1 MNTIKKEETCLKI
14 SIFVKEIQKILIKK
28 QFPMGYKIAVVG
40 ATGLVGQTIIKI
52 IEELNLP
59 VSDLIPVASARSQGK
74 TVRFR
79 GKTIKVVDANTAI
92 SKEPKVAIFSAGAS
106 ASREL
111 APQFTDAG
119 IIVIDN
125 SSAWRM
131 DENVPLVV
139 PEVNASQIL
148 KKHKIIANPNC
159 STIQMVVALH
169 PLHKAYNLKRVIVS
183 TYQSVT
189 GSGMKGAKQ
198 LDDERAGRVAN
209 GPYPYQIDLNVIPQ
223 GGSFEQN
230 GYSQEE
236 LKLVYESRKIL
247 GIKDLSVTP
256 TVVRVPV
263 KGGHSESVTAEF
275 AKDFEITNVRDI
287 FSMHDG
293 IRLMDDPFKEVYPM
307 PLYSEG
313 RDEVFIGRLRKD
325 LFQKNTLNMWVVSDN
340 LRKGAATNA
349 VQIAQYI
356 ISQKHLAS

>member
-1 MNTIKKEETCLKI
+1 
-14 SIFVKEIQKILIKK
+14 
-28 QFPMGYKIAVVG
+28 MGYKIAVVG
-40 ATGLVGQTIIKI
+40 ATGLVGQTIIKV

-106 ASREL
+106 VSRKL
-111 APQFTDAG
+111 APQFADAG

-189 GSGMKGAKQ
+189 GSGIKGAQQ

-209 GPYPYQIDLNVIPQ
+209 GP
-223 GGSFEQN
+223 
-230 GYSQEE
+230 
-236 LKLVYESRKIL
+236 
-247 GIKDLSVTP
+247 
-256 TVVRVPV
+256 
-263 KGGHSESVTAEF
+263 
-275 AKDFEITNVRDI
+275 
-287 FSMHDG
+287 
-293 IRLMDDPFKEVYPM
+293 
-307 PLYSEG
+307 
-313 RDEVFIGRLRKD
+313 
-325 LFQKNTLNMWVVSDN
+325 
-340 LRKGAATNA
+340 
-349 VQIAQYI
+349 
-356 ISQKHLAS
+356 

>member
-1 MNTIKKEETCLKI
+1 MD
-14 SIFVKEIQKILIKK
+14 
-28 QFPMGYKIAVVG
+28 YKFAVVG
-40 ATGLVGQTIIKI
+40 ATGLVGRTIIKI
-52 IEELNLP
+52 MEELNLP
-59 VSDLIPVASARSQGK
+59 VGELIPVASARSQGK
-74 TVRFR
+74 TIRFR
-79 GKTIKVVDANTAI
+79 GKDIKVVDAETAI
-92 SKEPKVAIFSAGAS
+92 AKRPKIAIFSAGS
-106 ASREL
+106 GTSKDL
-111 APQFTDAG
+111 APKFADAG
-119 IIVIDN
+119 IYVIDN

-139 PEVNASQIL
+139 PEINASQIE

-159 STIQMVVALH
+159 STIQMVVALY
-169 PLHKAYNLKRVIVS
+169 PLHKAFGLKRVIVS

-189 GSGMKGAKQ
+189 GSGIKGSQQ
-198 LDDERAGRVAN
+198 LDRERNGEIAE

-247 GIKDLSVTP
+247 DIQNLSVSP

-275 AKDFEITNVRDI
+275 TKDFEITNVRDI
-287 FSMHDG
+287 LSMHRG
-293 IRLMDDPFKEVYPM
+293 IRLLDDPFKEVYPM

-313 RDEVFIGRLRKD
+313 RDEVFVGRLRKD
-325 LFQKNTLNMWVVSDN
+325 LFRKNTLNMWVVADN

-356 ISQKHLAS
+356 LSQKHLAS